1 MRSGNVAV
9 VGRPNVGK
17 STLVNA
23 LVGFKVSIISSKPQ
37 TTRHRILGIATREHA
52 QFVFIDTP
60 GMHAAEGR
68 AINRYLNRAARGS
81 LSEADV
87 IVLVVEASRWLD
99 EDQHALDAAREA
111 GAPIVLV
118 LNKIDRIERA
128 EQLLPILGER
138 GKLHDFAAI
147 VPISAEKKR
156 GLDALERAIAPLLPE
171 QEPQFEA
178 DDVTDRSERFLAG
191 ELVREQVVRQL
202 RDELPHATTVELE
215 KFERD
220 GELLHIAAT
229 IMVERDGQKAIVVG
243 AGGEQIKRIG
253 IAARRE
259 LEKLFDTKVHLQLW
273 VRVRAGWS
281 DDERALR
288 QFGYG
293 D

>member
-23 LVGFKVSIISSKPQ
+23 LVGFRVSITASKPQ
-37 TTRHRILGIATREHA
+37 TTRHRILGVATRENA

-60 GMHAAEGR
+60 GMHKAEGR
-68 AINRYLNRAARGS
+68 AINRYLNRAAKNS

-87 IVLVVEASRWLD
+87 VVLVTEANRWIE
-99 EDQHALDAAREA
+99 EDQHALELAKEHGR
-111 GAPIVLV
+111 PIVLV
-118 LNKIDRIERA
+118 MNKIDRIDRA
-128 EQLLPILGER
+128 EKLLPLLEQR

-147 VPISAEKKR
+147 VPISAEKGR
-156 GLDALERAIAPLLPE
+156 GLDALERAIEPLLPE

-202 RDELPHATTVELE
+202 RDELPHATTVEVE
-215 KFERD
+215 SFERD
-220 GELLHIAAT
+220 GDLLRIHAVIF
-229 IMVERDGQKAIVVG
+229 VERDGQKAIVVG
-243 AGGEQIKRIG
+243 QGGEQVKRIG
-253 IAARRE
+253 ISARRA
-259 LEKLFDTKVHLQLW
+259 LEAMFDTKVHLQLW

-288 QFGYG
+288 QLGYG
-293 D
+293 E

>member
-37 TTRHRILGIATREHA
+37 TTRHRILGVATREDA
-52 QFVFIDTP
+52 QFAFVDTP
-60 GMHAAEGR
+60 GLHRADGR
-68 AINRYLNRAARGS
+68 AINRYMNRAARGAFAD
-81 LSEADV
+81 ADV
-87 IVLVVEASRWLD
+87 VVLVTEAQRWTD
-99 EDQHALDAAREA
+99 EDQAALDAAREA
-111 GAPIVLV
+111 DAPIVLV
-118 LNKIDRIERA
+118 LNKIDRIDRA
-128 EQLLPILGER
+128 EKLLPILEER
-138 GKLHDFAAI
+138 GRLFDFAAI
-147 VPISAEKKR
+147 VPISAEKAR
-156 GLDALERAIAPLLPE
+156 GLEALERTLAPLLPE
-171 QEPQFEA
+171 REASFDA

-202 RDELPHATTVELE
+202 RDELPHATTVDVER
-215 KFERD
+215 FERD
-220 GELLHIAAT
+220 GELLRIAAT

-253 IAARRE
+253 ISARRE
-259 LEKLFDTKVHLQLW
+259 LERLFETKVHLQLW

>member
-23 LVGFKVSIISSKPQ
+23 LVGFKVSITAAKPQ
-37 TTRHRILGIATREHA
+37 TTRHRILGVATRENA

-60 GMHAAEGR
+60 GMHKSEGR
-68 AINRYLNRAARGS
+68 AINRYLNRAAKNS

-87 IVLVVEASRWLD
+87 VVLVTEAARWLE
-99 EDQHALDAAREA
+99 EDQAALELAKEH

-118 LNKIDRIERA
+118 MNKIDRIDRA
-128 EQLLPILGER
+128 EKLLPLLQQR
-138 GKLHDFAAI
+138 GALHDFAAI
-147 VPISAEKKR
+147 VPISAEKSR
-156 GLDALERAIAPLLPE
+156 GLDALEHAIEPLLPE
-171 QEPQFEA
+171 QEPEFEA

-202 RDELPHATTVELE
+202 RDELPHATSVEVE
-215 KFERD
+215 SFERD
-220 GELLHIAAT
+220 GDLLRIHAVIY
-229 IMVERDGQKAIVVG
+229 VERDGQKSIVIG
-243 AGGEQIKRIG
+243 QGGEQVKRIG
-253 IAARRE
+253 IFARRE
-259 LEKLFDTKVHLQLW
+259 LEAMFDTKVHLQLW

-288 QFGYG
+288 QLGYG
-293 D
+293 E